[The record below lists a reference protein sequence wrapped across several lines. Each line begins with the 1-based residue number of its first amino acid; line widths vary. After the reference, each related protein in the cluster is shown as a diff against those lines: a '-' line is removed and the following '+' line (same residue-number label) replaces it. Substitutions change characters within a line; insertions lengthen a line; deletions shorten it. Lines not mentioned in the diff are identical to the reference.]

1 MASDKYANI
10 ATIDVTMT
18 ALNTLTFA
26 ELRTQAGIEP
36 DRQSAIAMII
46 DEIDYNPTRAMIQE
60 MSTGGDAIAMA
71 LTVSNA
77 VPDLEDFADRRIL
90 HSMSY
95 HTQNVGTAATEL
107 IHQLPFVYQFFPP
120 LITADRSL
128 FLGAFSVGLASA
140 GRIRARIYHRIV
152 KVSQAEFIELAE
164 VFRLVG

>member
-10 ATIDVTMT
+10 ATIDVTMS

-26 ELRTQAGIEP
+26 ELRTQVGIEA
-36 DRQSAIAMII
+36 DRQSANAMII
-46 DEIDYNPTRAMIQE
+46 DQIDYFPTRAMIQE
-60 MSTGGDAIAMA
+60 MTTGADAIAIG

-77 VPDLEDFADRRIL
+77 VTDLEDFSDRRVL

-95 HTQNVGTAATEL
+95 HVQSHGTPANMAR
-107 IHQLPFVYQFFPP
+107 HRLPFQHQFFPP

-140 GRIRARIYHRIV
+140 GRVRARIYHRIV
-152 KVSQAEFIELAE
+152 RVTQAEFIELAE